1 MPKCDAVAQ
10 VNRMS
15 AFKST
20 RHASQVGGVIGVALA
35 LLGIAAF
42 AGAPTAREEFRQAAA
57 ATPNL
62 ANGEKL
68 FETCRACHNSDGSG
82 TNDGNIAAI
91 GGQHFRVV
99 LQQLVDFRSARRWD
113 VRMEHF
119 ADHRHLKT
127 PQELADVAGYV
138 ASLPPP
144 WPPSFGNGNYL
155 GVGARVYVSKCSSC
169 HGATGQGSNVSK
181 MPRISGQH
189 FAYTVRQL
197 QDAADGRRPNMSPT
211 HGAMVK
217 RMSFE
222 EIQGVADY
230 LARMQPAARVRVNTS

>member
-1 MPKCDAVAQ
+1 MQKCAAVAQ
-10 VNRMS
+10 LMRMN
-15 AFKST
+15 ACNST
-20 RHASQVGGVIGVALA
+20 RRASQVRTVIGVALA
-35 LLGIAAF
+35 LIGVAAV
-42 AGAPTAREEFRQAAA
+42 AGAPTAREEFRRAAA

-82 TNDGNIAAI
+82 TQDGNIASI

-99 LQQLVDFRSARRWD
+99 VQQLVDFRSAGRWD

-127 PQELADVAGYV
+127 PQELADVAGFV
-138 ASLPPP
+138 ASLPQP
-144 WPPSFGNGNYL
+144 WPPAFGDGNYL

-230 LARMQPAARVRVNTS
+230 LARMQPATRRPD